1 MQLLSPWS
9 LLWLGLLAPLVLL
22 YVLKRRREIREV
34 GSTLLWELALRDMRA
49 ERPWKRLVPHV
60 SLLLQALAIIV
71 AAIALARPAG
81 AGSVPAGARLAVVI
95 DTSTSMG
102 ARAAAGAGQTRMDAA
117 KTAARALARGLPPGG
132 EMLIIEAGAEPV
144 VVAPPTRDGAALEVA
159 IARLA
164 VRGGHAD
171 LEAGAALGAER
182 LRGAPAGS
190 RVVLITDAAVDGAIA
205 LDGRVAPVEVQ
216 RVSGPEDNTAVVAL
230 DVRARPVEDAP
241 DRADVF
247 VRVARWGRAAADV
260 YVTASVDG
268 RGVVASRR
276 VRVEPGRTEAVVM
289 AADFPPDRDGRAPAV
304 RVQLAPADRE
314 HPATDAL
321 ALDDLAVAPSPG
333 ARKLPV
339 FLVGDVPR
347 SVQRALRADDA
358 TELFATTLEQLGARE
373 PDAPPLDGLIVYG
386 GAAPDT
392 APPGDSV
399 VVAPKASRVFGVEL
413 GREVSGPRVV
423 RWDESDARMRFVTM
437 TDVRLEGV
445 SPVRG
450 AGARP
455 LLVTDAGPA
464 IASISRP
471 DGETT
476 LIGFDPDRGDWP
488 SKPSFVVFFRN
499 LSERARERRA
509 AGGIPRGRL
518 GEPLRVPAPDGAHV
532 TARAPSGE
540 QSTATAAGGVA
551 IVSVPAEP
559 GVYVVDVG
567 GGRRLH
573 ALRSLLDPTESD
585 LRARARFTRRGRA
598 TVSARAEQLEHRE
611 LWPWI
616 AGALLVLLFA
626 EVVWATRKAAT

>member
-9 LLWLGLLAPLVLL
+9 LAWLGLLAPLVLL
-22 YVLKRRREIREV
+22 YVLKRRREVREV

-60 SLLLQALAIIV
+60 SLILQALAIIV
-71 AAIALARPAG
+71 AAVALARPVG
-81 AGSVPAGARLAVVI
+81 AGSVPAGARVAVVI
-95 DTSTSMG
+95 DTSASM
-102 ARAAAGAGQTRMDAA
+102 AGRGQGGGSGTRMDAA
-117 KTAARALARGLPPGG
+117 KTAARSLARGLPPGG
-132 EMLIIEAGAEPV
+132 EMLLIEAGAEPV
-144 VVAPPTRDGAALEVA
+144 VVSPPTRDASALELA
-159 IARLA
+159 ISRLA
-164 VRGGHAD
+164 VRGGRAD
-171 LEAGAALGAER
+171 LEAAAALGAER

-190 RVVLITDAAVDGAIA
+190 RIVLITDAAVDGSVA
-205 LDGRVAPVEVQ
+205 LDGRTAPVEVR
-216 RVSGPEDNTAVVAL
+216 RVSGPEDNTGIVAL
-230 DVRARPVEDAP
+230 DVRARPAADAP

-247 VRVARWGRAAADV
+247 ARIARWGHAAADV
-260 YVTASVDG
+260 YVTASVEG
-268 RGVVASRR
+268 RGVIASRR

-304 RVQLAPADRE
+304 RVQLSSADRD
-314 HPATDAL
+314 HPAPDAL

-347 SVQRALRADDA
+347 TVQRVLRADDA
-358 TELFATTLEQLGARE
+358 TELFATTLEELATRE

-386 GAAPDT
+386 GAVPDRP
-392 APPGDSV
+392 PPGDSV
-399 VVAPKASRVFGVEL
+399 VVAPKAARVFGVEL
-413 GREVSGPRVV
+413 GREVARPRVV

-437 TDVRLEGV
+437 TEVHLDGV
-445 SPVRG
+445 SPVRN
-450 AGARP
+450 AAARP

-464 IASISRP
+464 IVSISRP

-476 LIGFDPDRGDWP
+476 LLALDPDRGDWP

-499 LSERARERRA
+499 LSERARARRA
-509 AGGIPRGRL
+509 AGGIPVGRL
-518 GEPLRVPAPDGAHV
+518 GESLRVPAPDGSHV
-532 TARAPSGE
+532 AATSPSG
-540 QSTATAAGGVA
+540 QSSTATAAGGIA
-551 IVSVPAEP
+551 IVPVPAEP
-559 GVYVVDVG
+559 GVYVVDA

-598 TVSARAEQLEHRE
+598 TVSARAEDAEHRE

-616 AGALLVLLFA
+616 AGALLALLFA
-626 EVVWATRKAAT
+626 EAFWATRKAAT